1 MEDNMGL
8 FNNNYGVATTK
19 RQVMINRYN
28 SARYDMLAVAIF
40 TAINLIM
47 LATGSL
53 SYFLFSASIPY
64 EIASV
69 ARVMCGLY
77 PEEVY
82 EEILGGGYASL
93 EFLDPAVFYVAL
105 AIAFVITAVYVVLFI
120 FSKNNK
126 VGCLIA
132 GLVLFSLDTLYMFW
146 SYGIAIE
153 NLMDILFH
161 AFVIVLLA
169 MGIHAHYKLKNM
181 APDTPP
187 VVDEYGQADGFGGES
202 DKPDSTALRSAD
214 MTVKSRTLLELKA
227 YEHTI
232 VYRRVKKVNELVI
245 DGYVYDQ
252 YEARMEMPHVL
263 TATIDGHDI
272 AVGYNGNMSYA
283 TVDGQQAASKVRW
296 Y

>member
-1 MEDNMGL
+1 MGL

-19 RQVMINRYN
+19 RQVLINRYN

-120 FSKNNK
+120 FSKNSNREVK
-126 VGCLIA
+126 NVFNGISLREEVFRIYKALI
-132 GLVLFSLDTLYMFW
+132 VDYD
-146 SYGIAIE
+146 
-153 NLMDILFH
+153 DIFPL
-161 AFVIVLLA
+161 IWLL
-169 MGIHAHYKLKNM
+169 NN
-181 APDTPP
+181 P
-187 VVDEYGQADGFGGES
+187 
-202 DKPDSTALRSAD
+202 AL
-214 MTVKSRTLLELKA
+214 T
-227 YEHTI
+227 
-232 VYRRVKKVNELVI
+232 
-245 DGYVYDQ
+245 
-252 YEARMEMPHVL
+252 
-263 TATIDGHDI
+263 
-272 AVGYNGNMSYA
+272 
-283 TVDGQQAASKVRW
+283 
-296 Y
+296 

>member
-1 MEDNMGL
+1 MGL

-19 RQVMINRYN
+19 RQVLINRYN
-28 SARYDMLAVAIF
+28 SARIDLLIVAIA
-40 TAINLIM
+40 TAINLIL
-47 LATGSL
+47 LATGSDT
-53 SYFLFSASIPY
+53 YFLFSASIPY
-64 EIASV
+64 AIGFT
-69 ARVMCGLY
+69 ARYMCGLY
-77 PEEVY
+77 PEEY
-82 EEILGGGYASL
+82 YDGGYAAYDFFDPSL
-93 EFLDPAVFYVAL
+93 FYIAL
-105 AIAFVITAVYVVLFI
+105 AIGALITLCYVLFFI

-126 VGCLIA
+126 VGCMIA
-132 GLVLFSLDTLYMFW
+132 ALVVFSVDTLFMLWY
-146 SYGIAIE
+146 YGLALE
-153 NLMDILFH
+153 MLMDVVFH
-161 AFVIVLLA
+161 VIVIVILA
-169 MGIHAHYKLKNM
+169 MGVHAHYKLKNM

-202 DKPDSTALRSAD
+202 YKPDSTALRSAD

-272 AVGYNGNMSYA
+272 AVGYNGTMSYA